1 MLKQVAEII
10 DLLDGADVSGA
21 TVAAFFAAHGFGDC
35 TVKTVSGTEG
45 STDFLRFFI
54 PGRAGR
60 TRNGSAPTLGVIGRL
75 GGVGARPHAIGLVS
89 DADGAAVALTV
100 ALKLWQMQ
108 QRGDVLAG
116 DVIVTTHICPRAPVI
131 PHDPVPFMA
140 SPVPPEVL
148 NRYTVEPAMEAIL
161 SVDTT
166 RGNRVLNISGFAITP
181 TIKEGY
187 ILRASPS
194 LLALMELVT
203 GHPPV
208 VVPLATQDIT
218 PSNNGLHHIN
228 SIVEP
233 ATATDAPVVGV
244 AITSEAV
251 IPGCATGVTHE
262 LYVEQAARFIVEV
275 AKGFGEGRV
284 SFFDGGE
291 FQELVRRY
299 GSMKHLQ
306 TLGR

>member
-1 MLKQVAEII
+1 MLKQVAEIV
-10 DLLDGADVSGA
+10 DLLDGADASGT
-21 TVAAFFAAHGFGDC
+21 TVANFFAAHGFGDC
-35 TVKTVSGTEG
+35 GVKTVSSPEG
-45 STDFLRFFI
+45 STDFIRLYIQGRS
-54 PGRAGR
+54 GRARG
-60 TRNGSAPTLGVIGRL
+60 GSAPTLGVIGRL
-75 GGVGARPHAIGLVS
+75 GGVGARPHVIGLVS
-89 DADGAAVALTV
+89 DADGAVTALAV

-108 QRGDVLAG
+108 KRGDTLAG
-116 DVIVTTHICPRAPVI
+116 DVLVTTHICPRAPVI
-131 PHDPVPFMA
+131 PHEPVPFMGP
-140 SPVPPEVL
+140 PVPPEVL
-148 NRYTVEPAMEAIL
+148 NRHTVDPAMEAIL

-166 RGNRVLNISGFAITP
+166 RGNRVLNISGFAISP

-187 ILRASPS
+187 ILHPSPS
-194 LLALMELVT
+194 LLELMELVT
-203 GHPPV
+203 GRPPV
-208 VVPLATQDIT
+208 VLPLATQDIT
-218 PSNNGLHHIN
+218 PSDNGLHHIN

-275 AKGFGEGRV
+275 AKGFGAGKV
-284 SFFDGGE
+284 AFFDAGE